1 MVSSVWVVF
10 LTSVEFS
17 STLVLGVPTS
27 DVDGERERE
36 GGGGGGGEEGGGGRM
51 GLVLRKD
58 GLVYADFL
66 YRFAGRRFVASIEI
80 DADYTDADSNLQSPR
95 MTDLVEE
102 VCSFLFYF

>member
-1 MVSSVWVVF
+1 MVSSMWVVF

-36 GGGGGGGEEGGGGRM
+36 RGGGGRRGGRM
-51 GLVLRKD
+51 GLVLRKV

>member
-36 GGGGGGGEEGGGGRM
+36 RGGGGGRGDGGRM

-58 GLVYADFL
+58 GWVYADFL

>member
-1 MVSSVWVVF
+1 MGRFLNVGGVFVDVS
-10 LTSVEFS
+10 
-17 STLVLGVPTS
+17 LGCP
-27 DVDGERERE
+27 DIRRGWRERER
-36 GGGGGGGEEGGGGRM
+36 GGGWGGRGGGGGRM
-51 GLVLRKD
+51 GLVLRKV